1 MIVAIIYDNIYQNFF
16 KIVLNVNEDY
26 FKFSHMSCCL
36 LPKRFA
42 LRAFSVHTIYIFLKE
57 LGIDFKD
64 HISIVFVISLINA
77 GKNVSEISLYT
88 RKPPRPQK
96 SGLPRRRY

>member
-1 MIVAIIYDNIYQNFF
+1 MIVAMTIYAKTFF
-16 KIVLNVNEDY
+16 KIVSNVNEDY

-36 LPKRFA
+36 LHKRFA
-42 LRAFSVHTIYIFLKE
+42 LRAFSVHTIYKFLKE

-77 GKNVSEISLYT
+77 GKNVSEIS
-88 RKPPRPQK
+88 
-96 SGLPRRRY
+96 